1 MIDAIMLLMRCEWM
15 HVLHLLPIW
24 DGVVLGDR
32 LSLASERVDTC
43 FATYLEPTCVRKRMT
58 SDEQ

>member
-1 MIDAIMLLMRCEWM
+1 MMLVMRCEWM